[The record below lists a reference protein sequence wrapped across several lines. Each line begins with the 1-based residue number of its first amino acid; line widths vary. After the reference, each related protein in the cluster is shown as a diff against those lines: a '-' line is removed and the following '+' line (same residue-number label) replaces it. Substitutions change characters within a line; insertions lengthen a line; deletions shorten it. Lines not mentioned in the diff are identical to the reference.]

1 MIDYREHAAGTG
13 GQGGQ
18 GADAA
23 AQATQAGTI
32 IMLHGFG
39 ANAADLYPLHQVV
52 DPESRYRW
60 IFPEAPYSSPMLGGG
75 QAWFPRDEA
84 TIVTAITGAY
94 FNDLS
99 GLDPEG
105 LRAAAAEVSELA
117 TALGVDWSRT
127 ILAGFSQGAM
137 VSTECVAAGGI
148 RPAGLGLFSGA
159 VVAADRWAATVAQ
172 HAAGLP
178 VFHSHGTNDPIL
190 GYSAGQELA
199 ELLTKAGADLHSV
212 SFSGGHT
219 IPEQAVAGF
228 RELVDRVLSGAS

>member
-1 MIDYREHAAGTG
+1 MLDYRERAASAG
-13 GQGGQ
+13 GR
-18 GADAA
+18 
-23 AQATQAGTI
+23 GTI

-52 DPESRYRW
+52 DPKARYRW

-75 QAWFPRDEA
+75 QAWFPRDEE
-84 TIVTAITGAY
+84 TMITAITGDY
-94 FNDLS
+94 FSDLT

-105 LRAAAAEVSELA
+105 LRAAGAEVSELA

-159 VVAADRWAATVAQ
+159 VVAADRWAAGVAQ
-172 HAAGLP
+172 RAAGLP

-190 GYSAGQELA
+190 GYRAGQELA
-199 ELLTKAGADLHSV
+199 ELLTKAGAELRSV

-219 IPEQAVAGF
+219 ISEEAVAGF
-228 RELVDRVLSGAS
+228 RELVHRVLSGAS